1 MLNVGVIGM
10 GKMGILHTGILA
22 ALDDTNVVAVAE
34 KDSTLHNYLK
44 NILNESNIQI
54 YDDYN
59 KMLTK
64 EALDLV
70 YITTPVSLHS
80 RMAND
85 CIDNNINFFVEKP
98 LVSNMEECKSLY
110 T

>member
-54 YDDYN
+54 Y
-59 KMLTK
+59 

-80 RMAND
+80 RMVND